1 MNPLGYWLA
10 DARRGQETRFMKRF
24 APTHW
29 TVNFP
34 RPMMA
39 SVVTTAPDALRVD
52 AVFYG
57 SGDLAGLIWEAEDK
71 WSHALLAYDTD
82 RDFRDCVLR
91 FRWRSGGLRRLDQT
105 HGPTLTIEGR
115 DAAGHARAWYVRL
128 WNYASGGPEDAV
140 VTLDFSAIRSG
151 FLPSEGE
158 DVWAGDVDRMFLSLA
173 APTYDAGSTP
183 FAAGVEG
190 WCELSDMRCDGA
202 GSVLRMGDVVLPEHG
217 LSMATGYDDC
227 FNQTPERIVASI
239 HALGYRGDIN
249 HYVGMSHYFRLE
261 PLGGG
266 LYISLAGGVLNAPCA
281 AWHADFARRAKAF
294 GLGVIWSLSY
304 ELFDAHCW
312 NDWKQRAED
321 GAPALTGWSPP
332 STLLSPAH
340 DGAMSYLRMV
350 AGAFVSIGL
359 AAGIPIGFQV
369 GEPWWWVMPA
379 DGRICLYDDAARAA
393 FGGALVSIPDVRGAL
408 SGGQKA
414 LLDRA
419 GEVLAA
425 STAALCAWV
434 KGVAPGAVTHLLA
447 YLPTVLDPLAPE
459 AKRAN
464 MPLGWASPAFDVLQL
479 EDYDWVT
486 QGRERLTARG
496 VELAVERLGYPV
508 EAQHYLSGF
517 VLRGEDAA
525 QWREIAAAADAAVR
539 RGTAA
544 TFIWAL
550 PQVARDGFTCFRL
563 SGEKDVQAFDDVS
576 FPLGVGREA
585 SVAPAF
591 STQVVESVSGHERR
605 SSDWADARLSFD
617 AGPGVRSEADMAALI
632 AFFRARRGAARGF
645 RFTDPYDDRSCGMG
659 EAPGPLDQRLG
670 LGDGVRTAF
679 PLQRFY
685 GAGEE
690 AQVRRI
696 TRPVAGTIRVAV
708 NGAEMVGGWSH
719 AGLGM
724 IAFDAAP
731 AEGAVLTA
739 GFRFDVPVR
748 FAEDRLDINRATFA
762 AGEAPSVPLVEI
774 RE

>member
-1 MNPLGYWLA
+1 MSGLGYWLA
-10 DARRGQETRFMKRF
+10 DARRGQEARFVKRF
-24 APTHW
+24 SPAYW

-71 WSHALLAYDTD
+71 WSHALLAYETD

-91 FRWRSGGLRRLDQT
+91 FRWRSGGLRRLDET

-115 DAAGHARAWYVRL
+115 DAAGVPRSWYVRL
-128 WNYASGGPEDAV
+128 WNYASGGAEDAV
-140 VTLDFSAIRSG
+140 VTLDFAHLKSG
-151 FLPSEGE
+151 FLLSGGE
-158 DVWAGDVDRMFLSLA
+158 PVWAGDVDRMFISLV
-173 APTYDAGSTP
+173 APGYDAGSAA
-183 FAAGVEG
+183 FAGGVEG
-190 WCELSDMRCDGA
+190 WCELSGIRCDGA
-202 GSVLRMGDVVLPEHG
+202 GSVLAVGDAVLPEHG

-227 FNQTPERIVASI
+227 FNQTPERIVGSI

-261 PLGGG
+261 PVGGG
-266 LYISLAGGVLNAPCA
+266 LYVSLAGGVLNAPCA
-281 AWHADFARRAKAF
+281 AWHGDFARRAKAL

-321 GAPALTGWSPP
+321 GSPALTGWSPP

-340 DGAMSYLRMV
+340 DGAMGYLRVV
-350 AGAFVSIGL
+350 AEAFVSIGL
-359 AAGIPIGFQV
+359 AAGISIKFQV
-369 GEPWWWVMPA
+369 GEPWWWVMPG
-379 DGRICLYDDAARAA
+379 DGRICLYDDAARAV
-393 FGGALVSIPDVRGAL
+393 FGGLLVSIADVRGAL
-408 SGGQKA
+408 SGPQKA

-447 YLPTVLDPLAPE
+447 YLPTVLNPAAPE

-486 QGRERLTARG
+486 EGRERLTALG
-496 VELAVERLGYPV
+496 VELAVGRLGYPV
-508 EAQHYLSGF
+508 EEQHYFSGF
-517 VLRGEDAA
+517 VLRGEDAV
-525 QWREIAAAADAAVR
+525 QWREIAAAADAAVK

-544 TFIWAL
+544 VFMWAL

-563 SGEKDVQAFDDVS
+563 GGEDDVQAFDDVA
-576 FPLGVGREA
+576 FPLAIGREA

-645 RFTDPYDDRSCGMG
+645 RFSDPYDDRSCGVG
-659 EAPGPLDQRLG
+659 GVPGPLDQRLG
-670 LGDGVRTAF
+670 LGDGVRAEF

-685 GAGEE
+685 GLGEE
-690 AQVRRI
+690 AQARRI

-708 NGAEMVGGWSH
+708 DGVEMVGGWSH
-719 AGLGM
+719 VGLGV
-724 IAFDAAP
+724 IAFDVAP
-731 AEGAVLTA
+731 VEGAVLTA

>member
-1 MNPLGYWLA
+1 MSGLGYWLA

-39 SVVTTAPDALRVD
+39 SVVTAAPDALRVD

-71 WSHALLAYDTD
+71 WSHALLAYETD

-91 FRWRSGGLRRLDQT
+91 FRWRSGGLRRLDET

-140 VTLDFSAIRSG
+140 IALDFSAIRSG
-151 FLPSEGE
+151 FLLTEGE
-158 DVWAGDVDRMFLSLA
+158 DVWAGDVDRMFISLA
-173 APTYDAGSTP
+173 APGYDAGSAA
-183 FAAGVEG
+183 FAAAVEG
-190 WCELSDMRCDGA
+190 WCELSEISCDGA
-202 GSVLRMGDVVLPEHG
+202 GSVLRVGDVVLPEHG

-266 LYISLAGGVLNAPCA
+266 FYISLAGGVLNAPCA
-281 AWHADFARRAKAF
+281 AWHADFAQRAKAL

-321 GAPALTGWSPP
+321 GSPALTGWSPP

-340 DGAMSYLRMV
+340 DGAMSYLRLV

-359 AAGIPIGFQV
+359 TAGLEIRFQV

-393 FGGALVSIPDVRGAL
+393 FGAALVSIPDVRGTL
-408 SGGQKA
+408 SAGQKA

-464 MPLGWASPAFDVLQL
+464 MPVGWASPAFDVLQL

-486 QGRERLTARG
+486 QGRDRLTARG

-525 QWREIAAAADAAVR
+525 QWREIAAAADAAMR

-563 SGEKDVQAFDDVS
+563 YGEEDVQAFDDVS
-576 FPLGVGREA
+576 FPLSVGREA
-585 SVAPAF
+585 SVSPAF

-645 RFTDPYDDRSCGMG
+645 RFSDPYDDRSCAMG

-670 LGDGVRTAF
+670 LGDGVRAEF

-690 AQVRRI
+690 AQARRI

-708 NGAEMVGGWSH
+708 DGVEMAGGWSH
-719 AGLGM
+719 AGLGV
-724 IAFDAAP
+724 IAFDVAP